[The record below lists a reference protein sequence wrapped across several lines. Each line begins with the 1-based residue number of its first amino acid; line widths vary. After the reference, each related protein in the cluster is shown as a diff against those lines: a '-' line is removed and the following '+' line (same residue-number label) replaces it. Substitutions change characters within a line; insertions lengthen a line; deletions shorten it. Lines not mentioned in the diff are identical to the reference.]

1 MKNISENKYDN
12 INNPKVIRKN
22 ELMCISNSHTLKL
35 IGGSM
40 NGRSDGKY
48 ASVYICKK
56 CNRMGYIEDFVDAD
70 VEID

>member
-1 MKNISENKYDN
+1 
-12 INNPKVIRKN
+12 
-22 ELMCISNSHTLKL
+22 MCISNSHNLKL

-40 NGRSDGKY
+40 NGRSDSKY

-70 VEID
+70 VEIDK